1 MESITAT
8 EYTSPEAILQHEAQL
23 QAAKKNMIKEY
34 QDQILSL
41 QQKLALLMGEPTGQV
56 KTKRM
61 TTTGRKLS
69 PEGRQ
74 RIREAQA
81 ERWNKRRAAAAGVTG
96 GGPAVVAGGV
106 DVLSLRASEFLGPYR
121 ADLNF

>member
-41 QQKLALLMGEPTGQV
+41 QQKLALLMGEPTGP

-61 TTTGRKLS
+61 TSTGRKLS

-81 ERWNKRRAAAAGVTG
+81 ERWNKRRAAAA
-96 GGPAVVAGGV
+96 VVAGFTEQTTQTV
-106 DVLSLRASEFLGPYR
+106 RSE
-121 ADLNF
+121 DLEPVG